1 MSAELAQQV
10 VIGVTV
16 VGAIVWLWSL
26 TFLMQSARSVKPVLE
41 AEDNRSTPENS
52 LSGVA
57 EVDGDPKT
65 LVARA
70 ASLLAKGQLGS
81 LKIVEKTDDR
91 LVFER
96 TDPGISRQPAGRW
109 FRRGEFHF
117 TSLRQ
122 NRTQVSWNVE
132 AANLRWLLWVG
143 GIIQIVSLI
152 ALIVGCWAM
161 MTFVATS
168 PEPAK
173 RWQSLQMLQVIH
185 LLWPLFL
192 FGGLYRKGSRG
203 IAAEFESFANNLPF
217 LGDQA

>member
-1 MSAELAQQV
+1 MSQELAQQV
-10 VIGVTV
+10 IIGITV

-26 TFLMQSARSVKPVLE
+26 TFLMKSARMAKPALE
-41 AEDNRSTPENS
+41 DSDGSTPENS
-52 LSGVA
+52 LAGVA
-57 EVDGDPKT
+57 EVEGDPKT
-65 LVARA
+65 LAARA
-70 ASLLAKGQLGS
+70 ASLLAKGSLGPV
-81 LKIVEKTDDR
+81 KIVEKTDDR

-96 TDPGISRQPAGRW
+96 TDPGIARQSVSRL

-117 TSLRQ
+117 TSLGQ

-161 MTFVATS
+161 VTFVATS

-185 LLWPLFL
+185 LLWPPFL

-203 IAAEFESFANNLPF
+203 IAAEFESFANNLPY